1 LPVETPLSGRTNSLF
16 MGTHVISGSATAAV
30 VFTGKD
36 AEFDK
41 ISERLKL
48 RPQETE
54 FERGVAR
61 FGYFL
66 MEVTLVLVSWEKDG
80 EICCFTLIKMEGLT
94 DRVKD
99 MLGPVMKEMM

>member
-1 LPVETPLSGRTNSLF
+1 
-16 MGTHVISGSATAAV
+16 
-30 VFTGKD
+30 
-36 AEFDK
+36 
-41 ISERLKL
+41 
-48 RPQETE
+48 
-54 FERGVAR
+54 
-61 FGYFL
+61 